1 MSTIVLPAPL
11 VGFLEGMQWVF
22 FAYFLCINLA
32 YLLLNYVSVFGV
44 IRYMREHG
52 AQYLLKNFS
61 SYQPPVTVIV
71 PAYNE
76 ERTIVSSIQ
85 SLLRLNYPEFD
96 LCAPTPQDTYDVV
109 ICEQVLEHVIDP
121 FDAARNLRALC
132 KPGGHVVVTT
142 PFLIKVHELPMFGM
156 RD

>member
-52 AQYLLKNFS
+52 AQYLLKNFA

-76 ERTIVSSIQ
+76 ERTIVSSIR
-85 SLLRLNYPEFD
+85 SLLRLNYPEFEVLVVND
-96 LCAPTPQDTYDVV
+96 GSTDGTLDAVVKAFSLVEFPEAYRKRLDTAPV
-109 ICEQVLEHVIDP
+109 
-121 FDAARNLRALC
+121 R
-132 KPGGHVVVTT
+132 
-142 PFLIKVHELPMFGM
+142 KVYVSPRHGRVRLV
-156 RD
+156 